1 MAAEWLLKSRV
12 PLDDHQI
19 KVTFPFFPH
28 TCSSQHTLSKCKSTL
43 LLYKVFFKLVQ
54 CYPEFNICL
63 WQIFTTFWELCNWFV
78 IHGLLKVWWV
88 KEKSWLMGTG
98 AYGYRSFE
106 IWSFPDSL
114 GPQLAWTKFMCL
126 LGLKAP
132 LWHQRAPQ
140 QNCVLYWP
148 SEERHY
154 WSKQKLGVLG
164 LTLEAPLL
172 KGSRKVQA
180 ILRCSEVFLQSFPT
194 LELASSLI
202 FILNV
207 NYALTEEP
215 EINGIFIFGF
225 LWLFRALSSE
235 WNHFLPASSEYG
247 CRPQLDLKRETP
259 LHSWLCA
266 PVAFTPTSSWSAV
279 PGILGN
285 HVAIL

>member
-1 MAAEWLLKSRV
+1 ME
-12 PLDDHQI
+12 
-19 KVTFPFFPH
+19 
-28 TCSSQHTLSKCKSTL
+28 
-43 LLYKVFFKLVQ
+43 
-54 CYPEFNICL
+54 
-63 WQIFTTFWELCNWFV
+63 
-78 IHGLLKVWWV
+78 
-88 KEKSWLMGTG
+88 TG

-106 IWSFPDSL
+106 IWPFPDSL

-126 LGLKAP
+126 CGLRAP
-132 LWHQRAPQ
+132 LWHQGAPQ
-140 QNCVLYWP
+140 HNYELYWP
-148 SEERHY
+148 FEERHY
-154 WSKQKLGVLG
+154 WSRQKLGVLS

-180 ILRCSEVFLQSFPT
+180 FLRCSEVFLQSFPT
-194 LELASSLI
+194 LELASPLI

-207 NYALTEEP
+207 NYTLTEEP

-225 LWLFRALSSE
+225 LWLFRSLSSE

-247 CRPQLDLKRETP
+247 CRPQLDLKREAP

-285 HVAIL
+285 HVPIL